1 MGYKKKRLHNLI
13 KAKILSELQLIQFHL
28 AMSAS
33 TQVYKHIF
41 DPVSTNEDLP
51 TDVGLLEVRS
61 HADGLPIELVGFL
74 QTGVIRPN

>member
-1 MGYKKKRLHNLI
+1 MGYKIKRLDNLI
-13 KAKILSELQLIQFHL
+13 KAKILSELQLIQFNL

-51 TDVGLLEVRS
+51 TNVGLLEVRS

-74 QTGVIRPN
+74 QAGVIRPN